1 LALTTLPECVA
12 CRSIST
18 NQTLA
23 SVSATPHA
31 GLTSDALAKY
41 TTPDEAA
48 FIRQKVSCTSRRCEV
63 AGEIQVME
71 IFETLISNEAPS
83 PSSIGQEIN
92 CSSRVGVWRRFF
104 PNRVQH
110 WQDHMIF
117 ADENDGILGR
127 FISVKLSMTN
137 FAALSM
143 LSKCCGAM
151 TFLQSTC
158 TVLVC
163 IPSYEPLLS
172 MRWIDQFT
180 FSGG

>member
-1 LALTTLPECVA
+1 
-12 CRSIST
+12 
-18 NQTLA
+18 LA